1 VTRLSSRPSTEQIN
15 AIYRRLLTGEPDAS
29 NDFIELLLDPLV
41 EVLCARF
48 PNLPHPDLIM
58 DVVID
63 ALFRFVQ
70 SPEKY
75 RPERGELWNYLYM
88 DVQGDLRN
96 ALAKEQRRRKK
107 EVPFDPVAHDR
118 ADGNTDVEEEIVR
131 QLDLSSVQQGRDAQ
145 AVLSQLR
152 LKIPDPRDW
161 QVVLL
166 MFNGERHTSAFAA
179 VLGIEHLPITKQ
191 REQVKKTKDRL
202 RLRLKR
208 YGVKIHEQ

>member
-1 VTRLSSRPSTEQIN
+1 MN
-15 AIYRRLLTGEPDAS
+15 AIYQRLLAGEPDAP

-41 EVLCARF
+41 EVLCVRF
-48 PNLPHPDLIM
+48 PNLPHPDFAT

-63 ALFRFVQ
+63 ALLRFVQ
-70 SPEKY
+70 SPERY

-96 ALAKEQRRRKK
+96 ALVKEQRRQKR
-107 EVPFDPVAHDR
+107 EIPLDPVAHDR
-118 ADGNTDVEEEIVR
+118 PDGNTDVEEEVMR
-131 QLDLSSVQQGRDAQ
+131 RLDFSSLQQGRDTQ
-145 AVLSQLR
+145 AILNQLR
-152 LKIPDPRDW
+152 REIPDPRDW

-166 MFNGERHTSAFAA
+166 MFSGERRTNVFAA
-179 VLGIEHLPITKQ
+179 VLGIQHLPLAMQ
-191 REQVKKTKDRL
+191 RKQVKKTKDRL